1 MEHNLIDAAVHLSYD
16 LTGRTVGILVIGQQ
30 KGQIGM
36 PQIALK
42 PIPGRDLQQFID
54 ALEEEASQILLIIE
68 SVLVI
73 LHQKGHIQQDIPMF
87 HIFIKHQFI
96 RTHILFLIIYSWPV
110 SITPAAGGSVMGC
123 PFGMDSLHC
132 CFINNS
138 PGSSG

>member
-73 LHQKGHIQQDIPMF
+73 LHQKGHIQQDIS
-87 HIFIKHQFI
+87 HIRITSSVILPTNNAI
-96 RTHILFLIIYSWPV
+96 RH
-110 SITPAAGGSVMGC
+110 A
-123 PFGMDSLHC
+123 
-132 CFINNS
+132 
-138 PGSSG
+138 